1 MALGALASGFGIHP
15 LSITTALP
23 PPVHV
28 HVVSPFSRL
37 VENVLMCLMT
47 NPFALSNDIAFQ
59 FCTTTVLQRL
69 LGVDQ
74 PANKVVEIK
83 SEALGTLQVLAR
95 DDAMLLFAP
104 PFNSSNEKRAVYEII
119 LQRPTS
125 DSNTT
130 SFSLYRSPVQQEAEE
145 RFNAFLQRLPVF
157 VSIVKEVRER
167 TTKQCEAMYL
177 TLYFSVLQ
185 CKWAAESLRCL
196 G

>member
-1 MALGALASGFGIHP
+1 
-15 LSITTALP
+15 
-23 PPVHV
+23 
-28 HVVSPFSRL
+28 
-37 VENVLMCLMT
+37 MCLMT

-157 VSIVKEVRER
+157 VSIVKEV
-167 TTKQCEAMYL
+167 
-177 TLYFSVLQ
+177 
-185 CKWAAESLRCL
+185 
-196 G
+196 

>member
-1 MALGALASGFGIHP
+1 
-15 LSITTALP
+15 
-23 PPVHV
+23 
-28 HVVSPFSRL
+28 
-37 VENVLMCLMT
+37 MT
-47 NPFALSNDIAFQ
+47 NAFALSNDIAFQ

-157 VSIVKEVRER
+157 VSIVKEV
-167 TTKQCEAMYL
+167 
-177 TLYFSVLQ
+177 
-185 CKWAAESLRCL
+185 
-196 G
+196 

>member
-1 MALGALASGFGIHP
+1 
-15 LSITTALP
+15 
-23 PPVHV
+23 
-28 HVVSPFSRL
+28 
-37 VENVLMCLMT
+37 MCLMT
-47 NPFALSNDIAFQ
+47 NAFALSNDIAFQ

-157 VSIVKEVRER
+157 VSIVKEV
-167 TTKQCEAMYL
+167 
-177 TLYFSVLQ
+177 
-185 CKWAAESLRCL
+185 
-196 G
+196 